1 MKMKLLFSASILALL
16 FACKKDNPQLG
27 PAPTAADA
35 AFSYTPS
42 VGNANTIEFTAN
54 NPSLQCL
61 WDFGNGTKAKGASV
75 SSPYP
80 YAGTYTVKLT
90 VFSSGGSKSSTQEIT
105 ITQDDLGL
113 LNNPIYIM
121 LTGGI
126 NGPGFKTWV
135 IDSTADGHM
144 GVGPDPISPLGNT
157 PEYWSA
163 GPLDKAGA
171 GLYGDKYVFHL
182 NGFKFD
188 MINNGDVY
196 VHNSLAAN
204 FPGSFQNLGDFT
216 APYADQMNESWTLLE
231 NADTTITLTN
241 NAFMGFYSGVQT
253 YKILEITDS
262 TLSLQYKHHAGG
274 LNWYLRLKSE

>member
-1 MKMKLLFSASILALL
+1 V
-16 FACKKDNPQLG
+16 N
-27 PAPTAADA
+27 
-35 AFSYTPS
+35 
-42 VGNANTIEFTAN
+42 
-54 NPSLQCL
+54 
-61 WDFGNGTKAKGASV
+61 
-75 SSPYP
+75 SPYP

-105 ITQDDLGL
+105 IAQDNLGL
-113 LNNPIYIM
+113 LSNPIYIL

-126 NGPGFKTWV
+126 NGPGYKTWV
-135 IDSTADGHM
+135 IDSMATGHL
-144 GVGPDPISPLGNT
+144 GVGPDPVSPLGNT

-196 VHNSLAAN
+196 VHNSLSAN

-253 YKILEITDS
+253 YKILDITDS